1 MVRQKLGGKERQM
14 KKWYLRI
21 TTAKGTFD
29 FPCKGFKTKREAE
42 EQALL
47 AKHEP
52 QNISVVVV
60 KIEA

>member
-1 MVRQKLGGKERQM
+1 M

-47 AKHEP
+47 AKREP

-60 KIEA
+60 KTEA